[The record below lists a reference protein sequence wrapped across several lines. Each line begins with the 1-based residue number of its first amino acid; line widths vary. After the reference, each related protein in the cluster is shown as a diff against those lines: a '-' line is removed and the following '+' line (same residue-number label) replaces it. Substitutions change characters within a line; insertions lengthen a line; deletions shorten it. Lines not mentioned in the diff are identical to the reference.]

1 MRLYAPTSARRGGGI
16 FCARRI
22 FGQIL
27 WVCPLAKYIN
37 ILYNLICL
45 YYGFER
51 LSEVFKC

>member
-27 WVCPLAKYIN
+27 WVCPLAKHIN
-37 ILYNLICL
+37 ILYN
-45 YYGFER
+45 
-51 LSEVFKC
+51 